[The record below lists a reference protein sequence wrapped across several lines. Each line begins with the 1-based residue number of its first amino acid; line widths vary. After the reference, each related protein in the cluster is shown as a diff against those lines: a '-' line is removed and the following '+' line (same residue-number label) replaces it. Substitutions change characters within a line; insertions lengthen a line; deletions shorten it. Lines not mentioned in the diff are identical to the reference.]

1 MANNFPCCSLVFLT
15 GIVFAVAKMKPQQNW
30 NNQAGCLLWFLL
42 FLIEI
47 SQSSMFTFVY
57 CSLWYRIW
65 AIVVLGGDLFQEN
78 KEKIIASKINS
89 SLPPDIF
96 IMGVLRTY
104 LFSQTNG
111 NIGGERLRGRR
122 RYGVSG
128 EGRRKE
134 IVLKTK
140 RQR

>member
-1 MANNFPCCSLVFLT
+1 M
-15 GIVFAVAKMKPQQNW
+15 
-30 NNQAGCLLWFLL
+30 
-42 FLIEI
+42 
-47 SQSSMFTFVY
+47 
-57 CSLWYRIW
+57 
-65 AIVVLGGDLFQEN
+65 VLGGDLFQEN

-104 LFSQTNG
+104 MFSQTNG

-122 RYGVSG
+122 RYGVRG

-134 IVLKTK
+134 IVVKTK